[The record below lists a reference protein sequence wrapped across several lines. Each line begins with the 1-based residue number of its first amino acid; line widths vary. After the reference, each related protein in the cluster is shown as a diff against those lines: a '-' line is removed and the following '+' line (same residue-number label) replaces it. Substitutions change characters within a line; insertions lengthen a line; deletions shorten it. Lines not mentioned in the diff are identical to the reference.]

1 MKSVVMCYA
10 QVMLMDLVNKDKN
23 SGMGDPPVWA
33 TYQSLL
39 DASEEKKV
47 SSRDNTHDQLYRW
60 VQKTVTKFIFWSG
73 SVASPP
79 HPPVTERHFCRK
91 MAQKHSS
98 RWGKPFWTFLTEQ

>member
-1 MKSVVMCYA
+1 MRSVVTCYA

-47 SSRDNTHDQLYRW
+47 RRQIMTNIIDGFKKQ
-60 VQKTVTKFIFWSG
+60 
-73 SVASPP
+73 
-79 HPPVTERHFCRK
+79 
-91 MAQKHSS
+91 
-98 RWGKPFWTFLTEQ
+98 